1 MINETDRHRTRRV
14 VSIGFVAFL
23 VLIGVAIAV
32 TAVFYALRSP
42 TTPYPFYPFFGF
54 GWFFG
59 LFFLF
64 FLFWGFRWWMWGGG
78 WGRRW
83 RYGYGPWGSWGY
95 GDSAHTIL
103 RERYARGEITKDQ
116 FEQMM
121 RDLEQHS

>member
-1 MINETDRHRTRRV
+1 MINETARHRTRRL

-23 VLIGVAIAV
+23 ILVGAAIAV
-32 TAVFYALRSP
+32 SAVFYALRSP
-42 TTPYPFYPFFGF
+42 TAPYPYFAFFPFGF

-64 FLFWGFRWWMWGGG
+64 FLFWGFRWWMWGG
-78 WGRRW
+78 RW
-83 RYGYGPWGSWGY
+83 RYGPYRYWHH
-95 GDSAHTIL
+95 GDSAEAIL
-103 RERYARGEITKDQ
+103 RERYARGEIGKDQ